1 MVLLYHV
8 YTNIDNMQK
17 NKKKKVVFYVKPIRL
32 ALYTIFKML
41 PRLAEIA
48 FLILSLILIY
58 SLMAYLLFQDTD
70 EGVLYM
76 PTYWL
81 SLVNFYVLM
90 TTANFPDVMM
100 PAYSQYHWT
109 SFIFISFLIFVTYFM
124 FVLPLSLHFPFSL
137 PSPSFPFSS
146 LPSPSLLP
154 PSILFHTLPLPFSS
168 LLFSS
173 PLFPPPLL
181 SSLLLSSLPFSSPLF
196 PSPLFSSPLLFF
208 LLLPSLPFSSLP
220 FSSLHFPLLFF

>member
-1 MVLLYHV
+1 MVHLYHV

-124 FVLPLSLHFPFSL
+124 FVLPFLSIFLPFSL
-137 PSPSFPFSS
+137 PSPS
-146 LPSPSLLP
+146 
-154 PSILFHTLPLPFSS
+154 LPFSS
-168 LLFSS
+168 LLSPSIPFYPLLSS
-173 PLFPPPLL
+173 PTAIIINILSNFTLLSSLFIAFPLL
-181 SSLLLSSLPFSSPLF
+181 SSLLLLKQLINKMNENYKKLSLKFHEKKVEFSVGYDI
-196 PSPLFSSPLLFF
+196 
-208 LLLPSLPFSSLP
+208 
-220 FSSLHFPLLFF
+220 